1 MKKILIIGGAGF
13 IGSNITAKLFK
24 NGYTVTIFDSFS
36 PQIHGDKKNSQ
47 LYKSVKD
54 IANVITGDVCN
65 KKDWLNII
73 KGHDAVIY
81 LAAETGTAQSM
92 YEITKYN
99 QTNILGL
106 SNFYENLITSKHS
119 LKKIIIASSRS
130 IYGEGKY
137 YSEKYGFVYPSSRN
151 KKDLLN
157 QDFNVKCSIS
167 KLNLQAVATDE
178 ESKINPSSIY
188 AISKYQQEQ
197 ISFLM
202 GKTLDIPTIA
212 LRYQNVYGPGQSL
225 TNPYTGILSVLS
237 TRILNN
243 NDIDIYEDGNQSRDF
258 VYIDDVVEA
267 TILALERDTE
277 NKIFNV
283 GSGTPTTVYDV
294 AKILKEVYNSNVNI
308 KISNNFRIGDIRH
321 NYADLTKI
329 SSELGFEPKIG
340 FRDGINRFVKWVKT
354 QKIASDKYNE
364 SIQEL
369 KDKRLFR

>member
-1 MKKILIIGGAGF
+1 MKQILIIGGAGF

-54 IANVITGDVCN
+54 IAKVITGDVCN

-340 FRDGINRFVKWVKT
+340 FRDGINRFVKWVKA
-354 QKIASDKYNE
+354 QKIANDKYNE

>member
-13 IGSNITAKLFK
+13 IGSNITAKLFEK
-24 NGYTVTIFDSFS
+24 GYAVTIFDSFS

-54 IANVITGDVCN
+54 IAKVIKGDVCN

-151 KKDLLN
+151 EKDLLN

-167 KLNLQAVATDE
+167 KLNLKAVATDE

-277 NKIFNV
+277 NQIFNV

>member
-1 MKKILIIGGAGF
+1 MKNILIIGGAGF
-13 IGSNITAKLFK
+13 IGSNITAKLADK
-24 NGYTVTIFDSFS
+24 GYNVTIFDSLS
-36 PQIHGDKKNSQ
+36 SQVHGKRNKSS
-47 LYKSVKD
+47 LYSSVKN
-54 IANVITGDVCN
+54 IADVIIGDVCN
-65 KKDWLNII
+65 KDDWGNILSD
-73 KGHDAVIY
+73 KDAVIY

-106 SNFYENLITSKHS
+106 SNFYENLITSKYS

-137 YSEKYGFVYPSSRN
+137 YSDKYGFVYPSGRN
-151 KKDLLN
+151 ERDLLN

-167 KLNLQAVATDE
+167 KLNLKAVATDE

-202 GKTLDIPTIA
+202 GKTLDISTVA

-225 TNPYTGILSVLS
+225 TNPYTGILSVFS

-258 VYIDDVVEA
+258 VYIDDVVDA
-267 TILALERDTE
+267 TILALERDAE
-277 NKIFNV
+277 NQIFNV
-283 GSGTPTTVYDV
+283 GSGTPITVYDV
-294 AKILKEVYNSNVNI
+294 AKILKEVYKSNVNI

-354 QKIASDKYNE
+354 QKIANDKYND

>member
-13 IGSNITAKLFK
+13 IGSNITAKLFEK
-24 NGYTVTIFDSFS
+24 GYAVTIFDSFS

-54 IANVITGDVCN
+54 IAKIITGDVCN
-65 KKDWLNII
+65 KKDWCNII

-151 KKDLLN
+151 ERDLLN

-167 KLNLQAVATDE
+167 KLNLKAVATDE

-267 TILALERDTE
+267 TILALERETE
-277 NKIFNV
+277 NQIFNV

-294 AKILKEVYNSNVNI
+294 AKILKEVYHSNVNI

-329 SSELGFEPKIG
+329 SSELNI
-340 FRDGINRFVKWVKT
+340 
-354 QKIASDKYNE
+354 
-364 SIQEL
+364 
-369 KDKRLFR
+369 

>member
-1 MKKILIIGGAGF
+1 MKQILIIGGAGF

-54 IANVITGDVCN
+54 IAKVITGDVCN

-277 NKIFNV
+277 NQIFNV